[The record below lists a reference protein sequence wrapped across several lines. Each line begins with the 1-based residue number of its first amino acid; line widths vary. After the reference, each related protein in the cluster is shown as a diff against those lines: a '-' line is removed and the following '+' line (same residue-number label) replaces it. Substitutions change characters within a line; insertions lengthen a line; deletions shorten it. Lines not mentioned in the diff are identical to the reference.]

1 MQVLCTLTP
10 VQFPLDIALRI
21 DPSSFWMADTSFVAW
36 DPRFAGWG
44 VDGIGRRP
52 SCYRRRRYH
61 YRSSDSVEQL
71 V

>member
-1 MQVLCTLTP
+1 MQYSTLTP

-36 DPRFAGWG
+36 DPRFAGT
-44 VDGIGRRP
+44 GRGEWVGHGLLFAVGPVPLTVQKRFG
-52 SCYRRRRYH
+52 
-61 YRSSDSVEQL
+61 EQL